1 LFFISLLLVFLNEQE
16 TKNSLNMSNIV
27 TTHWKGGMQ
36 FESDNPSGKTVV
48 MDTNVEG
55 SDTRFGLSPKAIM
68 LSAIA
73 GCSGIDIVPLLDKM
87 RVVID
92 DFKMVIKGELTD
104 EHPKYYHRVTVDYH
118 FYGKELNEK
127 NIKKAVDL
135 SVEKYCGVMEMFR
148 RFAEIKTNIHI
159 HNK

>member
-1 LFFISLLLVFLNEQE
+1 
-16 TKNSLNMSNIV
+16 MSNIV

-92 DFKMVIKGELTD
+92 DFKMVIKGELTN

-118 FYGKELNEK
+118 FYGKELNEIK
-127 NIKKAVDL
+127 IKKAVDL

-159 HNK
+159 HNKKSKFSL